1 MCDVHNEKKV
11 NNCGCKNHGHSHE
24 NHHEEPK
31 KEHKHEHG
39 CGCDHH
45 HEKEHGCGCDHHHEE
60 KHSCGNNHHHEE
72 EHGCG
77 CDHDHE
83 HGGDI
88 EGKEI
93 AKIFLAAVFLVAAIF
108 VGKYSIE
115 LSDKF
120 SISLGT
126 VETVSLLLYLISYFT
141 VGGEVVK
148 TAVKNICKGKV
159 FDENFLM
166 ALATVGAFFIGEYPE
181 AVAVMMF
188 YQVGEMFQDYAVG
201 KSRKSISA
209 LMDIRPE
216 VAYVKLHDG
225 TVVKKEP
232 SEVRIGEIIVV
243 KPGEKVALDGKLAKG
258 EGTIDTMAL
267 TGESLPREVFVGDD
281 IISGSISV
289 SGVLEIE
296 VMKEFSQSTVSK
308 ILELVE
314 NASNKK
320 ADSEKFITKFARYY
334 TPVVVVIALLLAV
347 IPPCVE
353 IFGRGGVSTTD
364 VWYKWLYRA
373 LSFLVI
379 SCPCALVI
387 SVPLSFFAGIGG
399 ASANGILIKG
409 STYMEALA
417 KTGVVVFDKTGT
429 LTKGNFKVVNI
440 VPYKTENELKILKSA
455 TIAELYSNHPI
466 GLSLKE
472 TYKNRALEHSDVL
485 ESIEALELKIDS
497 SNFEEISGYGIKA
510 VADGQIIYAGNHK
523 LMDKIGV
530 AYDVCIELGTIVYV
544 AVGHSENDINYI
556 GAIVISDEIKED
568 ASAAISG
575 LKKMG
580 IDKTVILTGDRKNIA
595 EYVGN
600 NLGVTDIY
608 SELLPGDK
616 VDRLEE
622 LLNMATLE
630 KKVAFAGDGIN
641 DAPVLARAD
650 IGIAMGG
657 LGQDAAIEAADVV
670 IMDDKPSS
678 IVKAIKMAKKTLKI
692 VKQNIVFAIGVKV
705 LVLLLAAVGVASM
718 WYAVFADVGVC
729 VIAILNALRAMK
741 CK

>member
-1 MCDVHNEKKV
+1 MCDVHNEKQV

-39 CGCDHH
+39 CGCGHH
-45 HEKEHGCGCDHHHEE
+45 REKEHGCGCDHHHE
-60 KHSCGNNHHHEE
+60 K

-77 CDHDHE
+77 CGHDHE

-243 KPGEKVALDGKLAKG
+243 KPGEKVALDGKLANG

-353 IFGRGGVSTTD
+353 IFGMGGGATTD

-530 AYDVCIELGTIVYV
+530 AYDVCTELGTIVYV

-622 LLNMATLE
+622 LLNMATSE

>member
-77 CDHDHE
+77 CGHDHE

-353 IFGRGGVSTTD
+353 IFGMGGVSTTD

-523 LMDKIGV
+523 LMDKICV
-530 AYDVCIELGTIVYV
+530 AYDVCTELGTIVYV

-608 SELLPGDK
+608 SELLPSDK

-622 LLNMATLE
+622 LLNMATSE

>member
-1 MCDVHNEKKV
+1 MCEVHNDKKV
-11 NNCGCKNHGHSHE
+11 NNDNGKCCCH
-24 NHHEEPK
+24 
-31 KEHKHEHG
+31 
-39 CGCDHH
+39 
-45 HEKEHGCGCDHHHEE
+45 DHHHEE
-60 KHSCGNNHHHEE
+60 EY
-72 EHGCG
+72 GCG
-77 CDHDHE
+77 CGHDHE
-83 HGGDI
+83 HGGEI

-93 AKIFLAAVFLVAAIF
+93 GKIFLAAAVLVIAIF
-108 VGKYSIE
+108 VGKYAVN
-115 LSDKF
+115 LSDRF
-120 SISLGT
+120 SIRLGT
-126 VETVSLLLYLISYFT
+126 VETISLILYLVSYFT
-141 VGGEVVK
+141 VGGEVVR

-188 YQVGEMFQDYAVG
+188 YQVGEMFQSYAVG

-209 LMDIRPE
+209 LMDIRPD
-216 VAYVKLHDG
+216 VAYVKLNDG
-225 TVVKKEP
+225 SLVKKEP

-281 IISGSISV
+281 IISGSVSV
-289 SGVLEIE
+289 SRVLEIE
-296 VMKEFSQSTVSK
+296 VMKEFGQSTVSK

-314 NASNKK
+314 NASSKK

-334 TPVVVVIALLLAV
+334 TPVVVVIALILAV
-347 IPPCVE
+347 IPPLVE
-353 IFGRGGVSTTD
+353 GAYVMDI
-364 VWYKWLYRA
+364 WYKWLYRA

-440 VPYKTENELKILKSA
+440 KPYASENELRVLKFA

-472 TYKNRALEHSDVL
+472 AYKNRALENNGEL
-485 ESIEALELKIDS
+485 ESLDALELSINSDS
-497 SNFEEISGYGIKA
+497 FEEISGYGIKT

-530 AYDVCIELGTIVYV
+530 AYDICTELGTIVYV
-544 AVGHSENDINYI
+544 AIGDKEDSLKYI
-556 GAIVISDEIKED
+556 GAIVISDEIKDD
-568 ASAAISG
+568 AKDAILG
-575 LKKMG
+575 LKKVG

-600 NLGVTDIY
+600 SLGVTDIY

-622 LLNMATLE
+622 IIATASSE
-630 KKVAFAGDGIN
+630 KKVAFVGDGIN

-670 IMDDKPSS
+670 IMDKPSS

>member
-1 MCDVHNEKKV
+1 MCDVHNEKQV

-39 CGCDHH
+39 CGCGHH
-45 HEKEHGCGCDHHHEE
+45 REKEHGCGCDHHHE
-60 KHSCGNNHHHEE
+60 K

-77 CDHDHE
+77 CGHDHE

-126 VETVSLLLYLISYFT
+126 VETVSLLLYLISYFI

-289 SGVLEIE
+289 SGILEIE

-353 IFGRGGVSTTD
+353 IFGMGGGATTD

-472 TYKNRALEHSDVL
+472 TYKNRELEHSDVL

-530 AYDVCIELGTIVYV
+530 AYDVCTELGTIVYV
-544 AVGHSENDINYI
+544 AVGNSENDINYI

-575 LKKMG
+575 LKKIG

-622 LLNMATLE
+622 LLNMATSE

>member
-45 HEKEHGCGCDHHHEE
+45 HEKEHGCGCDHHHE
-60 KHSCGNNHHHEE
+60 K

-77 CDHDHE
+77 CGHDHE

-347 IPPCVE
+347 IPPCVD
-353 IFGRGGVSTTD
+353 IFGMGGGATTD

-440 VPYKTENELKILKSA
+440 VPYKTENELKILKNA

-523 LMDKIGV
+523 LMDKICV
-530 AYDVCIELGTIVYV
+530 AYDVCTELGTIVYV

-622 LLNMATLE
+622 LLNMATSE